1 MHRVPEI
8 TLSAMT
14 ANEGQGFINLVNHF
28 VDSYKKSLTENTDM
42 FQPLKNEV
50 YDRIYMMDQSDEA
63 PPLPKGIRA
72 FQGMS
77 FEPASQPS
85 LELMLWHC

>member
-1 MHRVPEI
+1 
-8 TLSAMT
+8 MT
-14 ANEGQGFINLVNHF
+14 ANEGQGFIDLVNHF

-50 YDRIYMMDQSDEA
+50 YDRIYMMDRNDDA
-63 PPLPKGIRA
+63 TPLPKGIRA

-77 FEPASQPS
+77 FKSTSWLGPK
-85 LELMLWHC
+85 LMEYS

>member
-1 MHRVPEI
+1 
-8 TLSAMT
+8 MT

-50 YDRIYMMDQSDEA
+50 YDRIYMMDQSDDA
-63 PPLPKGIRA
+63 APLPKGIRA

-77 FEPASQPS
+77 LRAFILARAVADEGSCAIQRR
-85 LELMLWHC
+85 